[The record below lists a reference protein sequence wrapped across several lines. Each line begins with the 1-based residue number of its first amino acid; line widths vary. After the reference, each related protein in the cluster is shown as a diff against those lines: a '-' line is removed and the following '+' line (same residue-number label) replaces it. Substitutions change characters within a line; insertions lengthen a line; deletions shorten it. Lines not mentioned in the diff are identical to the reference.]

1 MATIKFF
8 FLVAG
13 FDYEHGGSKRGLEFN
28 HMCTGR
34 VRERIVFIND
44 RVGKPDALIT
54 QDTTLRFLRFDVET
68 GKIEVIDR
76 AFVAGRGV
84 KRTTVLEQDW
94 KPLSSVG
101 TGDAFDPAV
110 FVTKRPLRA
119 VNAASDYQ
127 PGGGNQPG
135 LKQDATTTDIM
146 SIVDVYH
153 SVHDAPDG
161 SVLEVSFF
169 AHGWVEGPILVNSSD
184 LRPAEEVR
192 NHPHLR
198 DTTDKDGR
206 ASVDFNITMGEPI
219 DGTVTSMT
227 RLLGFLASFDPKGA
241 LLSWGCN
248 FDIEISLIR
257 QAIRL
262 IKKANGKVQDDTV
275 MQFEFEQ
282 RWLERYPVV
291 DRDHVFFPADQTI
304 ARFSRTF
311 GQVKDFLRQRLARG
325 YAFKFVE
332 ASTKLIGFGALP
344 GTSGDNEQ
352 SRFHMMRVCEHQ
364 GTPAFPGDKNF
375 ECPDSY
381 GLVFRFYKTHLGV
394 EVDKQGYG
402 IFDVPTVQRLNAE
415 IAAP

>member
-1 MATIKFF
+1 MIHLRKRRAAQSVPAGRRSGHQCCHWTRHAMRPRHGTGWNAPGDESEPHRPADEGEEPPMATIKFF

-227 RLLGFLASFDPKGA
+227 
-241 LLSWGCN
+241 
-248 FDIEISLIR
+248 
-257 QAIRL
+257 
-262 IKKANGKVQDDTV
+262 
-275 MQFEFEQ
+275 
-282 RWLERYPVV
+282 
-291 DRDHVFFPADQTI
+291 
-304 ARFSRTF
+304 
-311 GQVKDFLRQRLARG
+311 
-325 YAFKFVE
+325 
-332 ASTKLIGFGALP
+332 
-344 GTSGDNEQ
+344 
-352 SRFHMMRVCEHQ
+352 
-364 GTPAFPGDKNF
+364 
-375 ECPDSY
+375 
-381 GLVFRFYKTHLGV
+381 
-394 EVDKQGYG
+394 
-402 IFDVPTVQRLNAE
+402 
-415 IAAP
+415 